1 MNDSIRKIIREEVET
16 QEKKLLREGA
26 LDNIQKALTGIGVV
40 YDPADAVNV
49 LISVVRARWSDAMI
63 NAVAMIPAVG
73 TGISLSLKKLLKVFP
88 VAKITEVFGK
98 ILTGGAKA
106 AVTSLVQSSANNA
119 DLFKGI
125 VNGIKEKKSTLLA
138 IIDKAGNSVDVVV
151 DKLPDK
157 LKKYIDEETIQKAKE
172 AAPNLKEFFAELGS
186 LSDGQIDKEMNK
198 AKEVSK
204 A

>member
-1 MNDSIRKIIREEVET
+1 VKDSIRKIIREEVET
-16 QEKKLLREGA
+16 QEKNLLREGA

-49 LISVVRARWSDAMI
+49 LISVVRAKWADAMI

-138 IIDKAGNSVDVVV
+138 LIDKAGNSVDAVV

-198 AKEVSK
+198 AKEASQ

>member
-1 MNDSIRKIIREEVET
+1 
-16 QEKKLLREGA
+16 
-26 LDNIQKALTGIGVV
+26 
-40 YDPADAVNV
+40 
-49 LISVVRARWSDAMI
+49 
-63 NAVAMIPAVG
+63 
-73 TGISLSLKKLLKVFP
+73 
-88 VAKITEVFGK
+88 
-98 ILTGGAKA
+98 
-106 AVTSLVQSSANNA
+106 
-119 DLFKGI
+119 
-125 VNGIKEKKSTLLA
+125 
-138 IIDKAGNSVDVVV
+138 VVV

>member
-1 MNDSIRKIIREEVET
+1 MKDSIRKIIREEVET
-16 QEKKLLREGA
+16 QEKNLLREGA

-49 LISVVRARWSDAMI
+49 LISVVRAKWADAMI

-138 IIDKAGNSVDVVV
+138 LIDKAGNSVDAVV

-198 AKEVSK
+198 AKEASQ